1 MALKKP
7 RTEPAA
13 PVMPTLN
20 SLTFRLIAIAA
31 VWTVLGLV
39 GGGIVLSGVFRSA
52 VEDSFDDRL
61 TFDLEGLIAAAAM
74 DTPGSITLED
84 RFADPRFERIYSGW
98 YWQIEPDNQASAQ
111 IAPVQLAPVRA
122 AEQQRPAPLPNPPAP
137 TQSTTQVVQTPAPTA
152 PEISQP
158 QTSRSLWDTTLV
170 PQNVTSAEGKLW
182 GYAEGPDGQHLRVLE
197 RRIRLPGTF
206 VGSEPQ
212 PKTFRFMV
220 AGDLAE
226 IEDDVT
232 RFDTTLLWSFGALGL
247 GLIAAIII
255 QVRLGLAP
263 LRRVRNA
270 LARIREGRARR
281 LEGDFPA
288 EIAPLASE
296 LNSLIEHSAEVV
308 ARARG
313 HVANLAHFLKTP
325 LTVLANEAS
334 SAPGA
339 LADAV
344 KKQVTVMRRQ
354 VDHYLARARTAGSLD
369 VLGNRAEV
377 APALK
382 DLVRVLKQMHA
393 DKALNITV
401 NVAPRLA
408 FRGDREDLEEMAGNL
423 IDNACKWAGTRV
435 VVDAAPVGTGRF
447 ILSVGDDGPGLAPD
461 ERTRAMQRGEKLD
474 ESVPGSGLGLG
485 IVRDI
490 AKLYGGNFTLGQSTL
505 GGLEARLELPLA
517 R

>member
-1 MALKKP
+1 
-7 RTEPAA
+7 
-13 PVMPTLN
+13 MPTLN

-31 VWTVLGLV
+31 VWTLLGLA
-39 GGGIVLSGVFRSA
+39 GGGIVLSDVFRKA
-52 VEDSFDDRL
+52 VEESFDDRL
-61 TFDLEGLIAAAAM
+61 TFDLEGLVAAAAM

-98 YWQIEPDNQASAQ
+98 YWQIEPEKPVGQTQ
-111 IAPVQLAPVRA
+111 TQTAPVPH
-122 AEQQRPAPLPNPPAP
+122 PAP
-137 TQSTTQVVQTPAPTA
+137 TPATQAPAAATSA
-152 PEISQP
+152 PLVPPQP
-158 QTSRSLWDTTLV
+158 QTSRSLWDKTLAPKNTTSQQGML
-170 PQNVTSAEGKLW
+170 L
-182 GYAEGPDGQHLRVLE
+182 GYAAGPDGQHLRVLE
-197 RRIRLPGTF
+197 RRIRMPATTASGERK
-206 VGSEPQ
+206 SQ
-212 PKTFRFMV
+212 TFRFMV

-232 RFDTTLLWSFGALGL
+232 RFDTTLAWSFGALGL

-263 LRRVRNA
+263 LRGVRLA
-270 LARIREGRARR
+270 LTRIREGRARR
-281 LEGDFPA
+281 LEGNFPA

-308 ARARG
+308 TRARG

-334 SAPGA
+334 AAPGA
-339 LADAV
+339 LADSV

-354 VDHYLARARTAGSLD
+354 VDHYLARARAAGSLD
-369 VLGNRAEV
+369 VLGNRADV
-377 APALK
+377 APVLK

-393 DKALNITV
+393 DKHLNITL
-401 NVAPRLA
+401 NVPASLF

-423 IDNACKWAGTRV
+423 IDNACKWAQTRV
-435 VVDAAPVGTGRF
+435 VVDAAPEGAGRF
-447 ILSVGDDGPGLAPD
+447 TFTVSDDGPGLAPS
-461 ERTRAMQRGEKLD
+461 ERERAMQRGEKLD

-490 AKLYGGNFTLGQSTL
+490 AKLYGGNFGLGKSPL
-505 GGLEARLELPLA
+505 GGLEARLELPVA
-517 R
+517 RG

>member
-1 MALKKP
+1 
-7 RTEPAA
+7 
-13 PVMPTLN
+13 MPTLN

-31 VWTVLGLV
+31 VWTVLGLA
-39 GGGIVLSGVFRSA
+39 GGGIVLSGVFRNA

-98 YWQIEPDNQASAQ
+98 YWQIEPDNQLTAQ
-111 IAPVQLAPVRA
+111 AAPAPLAPVQAAPHQPIVS
-122 AEQQRPAPLPNPPAP
+122 QQKTPSPAQPSPQGAQVPSPPAP
-137 TQSTTQVVQTPAPTA
+137 AV
-152 PEISQP
+152 SQP
-158 QTSRSLWDTTLV
+158 QTSRSLWDTTLI
-170 PQNVTSAEGKLW
+170 PSNVTSVEGKLW
-182 GYAEGPDGQHLRVLE
+182 GYADGPDGQHLRVLE

-212 PKTFRFMV
+212 PQTFRFMV
-220 AGDLAE
+220 AGDLSE

-232 RFDTTLLWSFGALGL
+232 RFDTTLFWSFGALGL

-263 LRRVRNA
+263 LRKVRA
-270 LARIREGRARR
+270 SLARIREGRARR

-334 SAPGA
+334 ATPGT

-377 APALK
+377 APVLK
-382 DLVRVLKQMHA
+382 DLVRVLKQMHP
-393 DKALNITV
+393 DKALSIAL
-401 NVAPRLA
+401 NVAPALA
-408 FRGDREDLEEMAGNL
+408 FRGDREDLEEIAGNL
-423 IDNACKWAGTRV
+423 IDNACKWANSRV
-435 VVDAAPVGTGRF
+435 SVDAAFKGTGRF
-447 ILSVGDDGPGLAPD
+447 TLTVGDDGPGLAPD
-461 ERTRAMQRGEKLD
+461 EQTRAMQRGEKLD

-490 AKLYGGNFTLGQSTL
+490 AKLYGGNFALGQSPL
-505 GGLEARLELPLA
+505 GGLEARVELPLA

>member
-1 MALKKP
+1 
-7 RTEPAA
+7 
-13 PVMPTLN
+13 MPTLN

-31 VWTVLGLV
+31 VWTVLGLM
-39 GGGIVLSGVFRSA
+39 GGGIVLSGVFRNA

-61 TFDLEGLIAAAAM
+61 SFDLEGLIAAAAM

-98 YWQIEPDNQASAQ
+98 YWQIEPDNQLTAQ
-111 IAPVQLAPVRA
+111 AAPTRPAPVQ
-122 AEQQRPAPLPNPPAP
+122 PAPLQPATSQPQPPAP
-137 TQSTTQVVQTPAPTA
+137 EQTPQQTA
-152 PEISQP
+152 QTSTVVATPPVVPQP

-170 PQNVTSAEGKLW
+170 PHDVTSAEGKLW
-182 GYAEGPDGQHLRVLE
+182 GYADGPDGQHLRVLE

-212 PKTFRFMV
+212 PRTFRFMV

-263 LRRVRNA
+263 LRRVRA
-270 LARIREGRARR
+270 SLARIREGRARR
-281 LEGDFPA
+281 LEGNFPA
-288 EIAPLASE
+288 EIVPLASE

-334 SAPGA
+334 AERGP

-344 KKQVTVMRRQ
+344 SKQVTAMRRQ
-354 VDHYLARARTAGSLD
+354 VDHYLARARASGSLD

-377 APALK
+377 GPVLK

-393 DKALNITV
+393 EKALNLTV
-401 NVAPRLA
+401 NVAPMLA

-423 IDNACKWAGTRV
+423 IDNACKWANARV
-435 VVDAAPVGTGRF
+435 VVDAAPAGTGRF
-447 ILSVGDDGPGLAPD
+447 MLTVGDDGPGLAPD

-490 AKLYGGNFTLGQSTL
+490 AKLYGGSFTLGQSAL

>member
-1 MALKKP
+1 
-7 RTEPAA
+7 
-13 PVMPTLN
+13 MPTLN

-52 VEDSFDDRL
+52 VDDSFDDRL
-61 TFDLEGLIAAAAM
+61 SFDLEGLIAAAAM

-98 YWQIEPDNQASAQ
+98 YWQIEPDIQPTTQA
-111 IAPVQLAPVRA
+111 APVRPTSVQTA
-122 AEQQRPAPLPNPPAP
+122 PLQQQPAPQPQLP
-137 TQSTTQVVQTPAPTA
+137 TSERGQTPTA
-152 PEISQP
+152 PPSAVAPTVAATSQP

-170 PQNVTSAEGKLW
+170 PHDVTSAEGKLW
-182 GYAEGPDGQHLRVLE
+182 GYANGPDGQHLRVLE
-197 RRIRLPGTF
+197 LRIRLPGTF
-206 VGSEPQ
+206 VDSEPQ

-263 LRRVRNA
+263 LRRVRA
-270 LARIREGRARR
+270 SLARIREGRARR
-281 LEGDFPA
+281 LEGNFPA

-334 SAPGA
+334 AERGP

-344 KKQVTVMRRQ
+344 SKQVTAMRRQ
-354 VDHYLARARTAGSLD
+354 VDHYLARARAAGSQD

-377 APALK
+377 GPVLK

-393 DKALNITV
+393 DKALNLTV
-401 NVAPRLA
+401 NAAPLLA

-423 IDNACKWAGTRV
+423 IDNACKWASTRV
-435 VVDAAPVGTGRF
+435 VVDTAPAGTGRF
-447 ILSVGDDGPGLAPD
+447 MLTVGDDGPGLAPD

-490 AKLYGGNFTLGQSTL
+490 AKLYGGNFTLGQSAL